1 MSDLDRF
8 AERYEVDAEA
18 LRRWVI
24 EAMVLGAV
32 ADGEFDRRESETIV
46 GVITSQAEFAG
57 IQPDELRE
65 DLERAFQGIV
75 SDGFHVRLHALAG
88 GLPRYAHRVI
98 AFRAAVLVAFAN
110 GRLDDDEFS
119 FLRQMQK
126 VLGITEA
133 DVAQAFDQG
142 NEPTGGFLTTDPEP
156 VEAYLDC
163 LLMAAAVDRELAE
176 EELATIIAFV
186 VSRDEFD
193 GLDEDIL
200 RDWIRERLQRYASG
214 GIDERL
220 ATIPDELPDPA
231 HRENAW
237 GLAASM
243 VVVDGDLRPSEKIFI
258 EKLRVALDL
267 DEARA
272 DLVLRGAAR
281 HDR

>member
-8 AERYEVDAEA
+8 AERYEVDAES

-32 ADGEFDRRESETIV
+32 SDGEFDQRESETIV
-46 GVITSQAEFAG
+46 GVIASQAEFAG
-57 IQPDELRE
+57 IQPDELRA

-75 SDGFHVRLHALAG
+75 ADGFHVRLHALAG
-88 GLPRYAHRVI
+88 ALPRYAHRVI

-110 GRLDDDEFS
+110 GRLDNDEFS

-133 DVAQAFDQG
+133 DVAQAFEQG
-142 NEPTGGFLTTDPEP
+142 NEPDDAFLTADPEP

-186 VSRDEFD
+186 ISRDEFD
-193 GLDEDIL
+193 GLDEDVM

-214 GIDERL
+214 GIAARL
-220 ATIPDELPDPA
+220 RTLPDELPEPEQ
-231 HRENAW
+231 RENAW
-237 GLAASM
+237 GLATSM
-243 VVVDGDLRPSEKIFI
+243 VVIDGEVRPSEKEFI
-258 EKLRVALDL
+258 EQLRVALDL

-272 DLVLRGAAR
+272 DIVLRGVE
-281 HDR
+281 